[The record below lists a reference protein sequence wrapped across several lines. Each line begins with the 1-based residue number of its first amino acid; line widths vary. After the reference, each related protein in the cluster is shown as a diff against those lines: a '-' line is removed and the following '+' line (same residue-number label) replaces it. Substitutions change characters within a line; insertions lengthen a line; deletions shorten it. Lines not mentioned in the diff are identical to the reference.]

1 MTETTAVR
9 RNTLP
14 KSIQK
19 LISALQRDRYYK
31 PADII
36 GVLKKSQVQKED
48 LRPWTDF
55 NHPDQDGYG
64 RKLVYKSPHFEVM
77 VMSWKPGDFSAIH
90 DHGHT
95 QWGAVKIFG
104 PAEHATFRVED
115 DHIYTLARWR
125 VKPGDIIGVGHSL
138 IHQMGNPTEDQS
150 FISLHVYGD
159 FEERK
164 SITGDA
170 RIFDVDR
177 GEIQRVDGGVFY
189 HLPTEEVQSVEK
201 GPYGDFPTQLRNRIE
216 KIRRWEKIGGH
227 EKEIA
232 EMKARAFHPAHLDK
246 LQRTLDIQL
255 DENGHALNSSFWKM
269 LNTEMIVAAR
279 YQRDKASEEAGE
291 DKFHKYAELYD
302 ELIGSTSLNS
312 FIAHYLDW
320 LSRKHRLDFK
330 GMRIISLGCGTGLVE
345 VYMMEH
351 YQIPKKQMYG
361 IDISEAMVH
370 EARKRMNAD
379 VGDVLTLDPDID
391 TWDLAFSGLNVFQY
405 LDFRRIEEAIQKTAA
420 IVKPGGYFIGDFI
433 TPDHI
438 RWYPNVM
445 SSEDGHVI
453 SLRTPRL
460 IEKEGRMFQ
469 ESEITNV
476 SFLNG
481 EMEVHYSGKHK
492 RFLPPIHR
500 IRQYFESAFG
510 PEVYLYDAKSMEEIP
525 EWADSCA
532 STRYV
537 VVAKRED

>member
-14 KSIQK
+14 KSVQK
-19 LISALQRDRYYK
+19 LISALQKDHYYK

-36 GVLKKSQVQKED
+36 GVLKESQVQKED
-48 LRPWTDF
+48 LKSWTDF
-55 NHPDQDGYG
+55 NHPVQDGYG
-64 RKLVYKSPHFEVM
+64 RKLVYKSPYFEVM

-138 IHQMGNPTEDQS
+138 IHQMGNPTQDQS

-189 HLPTEEVQSVEK
+189 HLPPEEVQSVET
-201 GPYGDFPTQLRNRIE
+201 GPYGDFPTELRNRVE
-216 KIRRWEKIGGH
+216 KIRRWKKIGGH
-227 EKEIA
+227 DHEIA
-232 EMKARAFHPAHLDK
+232 ELKTTAFHPSHLQQ
-246 LQRTLDIQL
+246 LRQTLDVQL
-255 DENGHALNSSFWKM
+255 DDYGHALNSSYWKM
-269 LNTEMIVAAR
+269 LNTELIAAADL
-279 YQRDKASEEAGE
+279 QSQQENSHSKV
-291 DKFHKYAELYD
+291 DKFFKYAELYD
-302 ELIGSTSLNS
+302 ELIGRTSLRF
-312 FIAHYLDW
+312 FIANYLKRTIDVYG
-320 LSRKHRLDFK
+320 LDLK
-330 GMRIISLGCGTGLVE
+330 RQEIISLGCGTGLVE
-345 VYMMEH
+345 AYVMEEF
-351 YQIPKKQMYG
+351 QVPSDQMYG
-361 IDISEAMVH
+361 IDISAAMVH
-370 EARKRMNAD
+370 EARKRMRAD
-379 VGDVLTLDPDID
+379 VGDVLTLDPDVK

-405 LDFRRIEEAIQKTAA
+405 LDFRRLQEAIEKTAS
-420 IVKPGGYFIGDFI
+420 IIKIGGYFIGDFI

-445 SSEDGHVI
+445 SSEDGRVI
-453 SLRTPRL
+453 SLRSPRL
-460 IEKEGRMFQ
+460 IEEEGRVFQ

-481 EMEVHYSGKHK
+481 QMEVHYSGKHK

-500 IRQYFESAFG
+500 VRQYFEAAFG
-510 PEVYLYDAKSMEEIP
+510 PDVKLFDAKSMEEIP

-537 VVAKRED
+537 VVARRQQ

>member
-1 MTETTAVR
+1 MTESVAAQKP
-9 RNTLP
+9 TLP
-14 KSIQK
+14 PSLKK
-19 LISALQRDRYYK
+19 LIEALHGEYHYK
-31 PADII
+31 PADIAR
-36 GVLKKSQVQKED
+36 VLRESHVQEED
-48 LRPWTDF
+48 LKPWMDF
-55 NHPDQDGYG
+55 NHADRDGYG
-64 RKLVYKSPHFEVM
+64 RKLVYKSPYFEVM

-115 DHIYTLARWR
+115 DRIYTLARWR
-125 VKPGDIIGVGHSL
+125 VKPGDIVGVGHSL
-138 IHQMGNPTEDQS
+138 IHQMGNPEKEQS

-159 FEERK
+159 FQKRN

-189 HLPTEEVQSVEK
+189 HLSADAIQSVEK
-201 GPYGDFPTQLRNRIE
+201 GPYGDFPTQLRNRME

-227 EKEIA
+227 EKEIS
-232 EMKARAFHPAHLDK
+232 EMKARAFHSAHLK
-246 LQRTLDIQL
+246 ELRQTLDIQL
-255 DENGHALNSSFWKM
+255 DEHGHALNSSYWKM
-269 LNTEMIVAAR
+269 LNTEMIVAAEC
-279 YQRDKASEEAGE
+279 QKEDSAEAGE

-302 ELIGSTSLNS
+302 ELIGRTSLNS
-312 FIAHYLDW
+312 FIADYLDW
-320 LSRKHRLDFK
+320 LSRKHGLDFQE
-330 GMRIISLGCGTGLVE
+330 MRMISLGCGTGLVE
-345 VYMMEH
+345 AYMMEH
-351 YQIPKKQMYG
+351 YQIPKEQMYG

-370 EARKRMNAD
+370 EAGKRMNAD
-379 VGDVLTLDPDID
+379 VGDVLTLDPEID
-391 TWDLAFSGLNVFQY
+391 TWDLAYSGLNVFQY
-405 LDFRRIEEAIQKTAA
+405 LDFRRIQEAIEKTAA

-445 SSEDGHVI
+445 SSGNGRVI
-453 SLRTPRL
+453 SLRTPSL
-460 IEKEGRMFQ
+460 VEQEGRIFQ

-500 IRQYFESAFG
+500 IRKYFEEAFG
-510 PEVYLYDAKSMEEIP
+510 SEVHLYDAKSLEEIP

-537 VVAKRED
+537 VLARKQ